1 MIDQDE
7 SMSAGKGVQ
16 DLSNISK
23 FWKATEIMGKRKRL
37 WYQNYS
43 SRLRVLGISIP
54 SKKSQKKLKNQVI
67 LKTKLKSIFFPIH
80 IPCRG
85 VTSRSV
91 TKSKLELITTNQ
103 SFSSEDNPTSSEHE
117 VVIVVDDNIPNEL
130 IDHIEI
136 DNATDDQTMLN
147 GLQLKPNYESLLHL
161 VCRLVLSLML
171 LIAIVICHMQTRLS

>member
-1 MIDQDE
+1 
-7 SMSAGKGVQ
+7 MSVGKGVQ

-23 FWKATEIMGKRKRL
+23 FWIAAEIMGKRKRL
-37 WYQNYS
+37 WYHNYS
-43 SRLRVLGISIP
+43 SRLRVPGISST

-80 IPCRG
+80 IPSRG

-103 SFSSEDNPTSSEHE
+103 SFSTEDNPTSSEHE
-117 VVIVVDDNIPNEL
+117 VVIVVDDNISDEL
-130 IDHIEI
+130 IDHIKI
-136 DNATDDQTMLN
+136 DNATDDRTMLN
-147 GLQLKPNYESLLHL
+147 GLQLQLKPNYESLLHL

>member
-1 MIDQDE
+1 M
-7 SMSAGKGVQ
+7 
-16 DLSNISK
+16 SNISK

-43 SRLRVLGISIP
+43 SRLRVLGISSN

-67 LKTKLKSIFFPIH
+67 LKTKLKSIFFPIY
-80 IPCRG
+80 IPSRG

-91 TKSKLELITTNQ
+91 TKSKLELITNQ
-103 SFSSEDNPTSSEHE
+103 SFSTEDNPTSSEHE

-136 DNATDDQTMLN
+136 NNAADDHTMLN

>member
-16 DLSNISK
+16 DLTNISK
-23 FWKATEIMGKRKRL
+23 FWKATEIMGKRKRRSN
-37 WYQNYS
+37 QNYS
-43 SRLRVLGISIP
+43 YRLPALGISST
-54 SKKSQKKLKNQVI
+54 SKKNQKKLKTQVI
-67 LKTKLKSIFFPIH
+67 LKTKLKSIFFPIN

-91 TKSKLELITTNQ
+91 TKSKLELITNQ
-103 SFSSEDNPTSSEHE
+103 SFFAEDNQTSEHE
-117 VVIVVDDNIPNEL
+117 VAIVVDDNIPKEL
-130 IDHIEI
+130 IDHMEI
-136 DNATDDQTMLN
+136 NNATDDQTMLN
-147 GLQLKPNYESLLHL
+147 GLQLKPDYVSLLHL

>member
-23 FWKATEIMGKRKRL
+23 FWKAAEIMGKRKRL
-37 WYQNYS
+37 WYQNHL
-43 SRLRVLGISIP
+43 SRLQVPGISST

-80 IPCRG
+80 IPSRG

-103 SFSSEDNPTSSEHE
+103 SFSTEDNPTSSEHE
-117 VVIVVDDNIPNEL
+117 VVLVVDDNIPNEL

-136 DNATDDQTMLN
+136 DNAADDHTMLN

>member
-7 SMSAGKGVQ
+7 SMSVGKGVQ

-43 SRLRVLGISIP
+43 SRLRVPGISST

-80 IPCRG
+80 IPSRG

-91 TKSKLELITTNQ
+91 TKSKLELITNQ
-103 SFSSEDNPTSSEHE
+103 SFSTEDNPTSSEHE
-117 VVIVVDDNIPNEL
+117 VVIVVDDNISDEL
-130 IDHIEI
+130 IDHI
-136 DNATDDQTMLN
+136 DNATDDHTMLN